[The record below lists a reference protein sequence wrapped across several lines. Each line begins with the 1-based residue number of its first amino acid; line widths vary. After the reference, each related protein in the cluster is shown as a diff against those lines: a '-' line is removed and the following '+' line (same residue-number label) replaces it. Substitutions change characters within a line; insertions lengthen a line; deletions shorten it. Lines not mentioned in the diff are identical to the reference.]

1 MASNVVSLVAGGRGT
16 GKTDF
21 IKNNVLLPSPMPK
34 KLIVDTFDSQVWR
47 TMKTFENPNG
57 ENQNIPLMDINDLE
71 LWRTGLYR
79 VACSDSELVFNQID
93 EHLLNALVVFE
104 DATKYIGKSLSKS
117 TKKFIYDS
125 KQKNLNLVF
134 VFHSL
139 ASIPPDLVRAADT
152 LTIFK
157 TNEGRPSLT
166 KYPFPD
172 IPTAMQIVRESKNHF
187 ENVTIRLN

>member
-16 GKTDF
+16 GKTDK
-21 IKNNVLLPSPMPK
+21 IKNDVISPSPLPK
-34 KLIVDTFDSQVWR
+34 KLIVDTFDSQIWRNMKTYSNPFGEQIQIPIMKIEDLDVWR
-47 TMKTFENPNG
+47 N
-57 ENQNIPLMDINDLE
+57 
-71 LWRTGLYR
+71 GLYR
-79 VACSDSELVFNQID
+79 IVSSDSDLVFNEID
-93 EHLLNALVVFE
+93 EHLQNALVVFE

-172 IPTAMQIVRESKNHF
+172 IPTAMQIVRESSNHF